1 MANCPEEIAASLPAG
16 VKLEIDVLR
25 REHGPT
31 RAMPE
36 RIAVRCDDAGAEIT
50 VAMGAAARTSTVDL
64 GGLAAEHRAARPGA
78 RRGRDGARDD
88 WRAGSGSAAGDDT
101 AGGTATG
108 RLAFDGASRD

>member
-1 MANCPEEIAASLPAG
+1 MRRLWAFAFGLAFSWAARAQAAAEVDLQVQVANCPEEIAASLPAG

-50 VAMGAAARTSTVDL
+50 VAMGGAAARRPSTSV
-64 GGLAAEHRAARPGA
+64 ASPR
-78 RRGRDGARDD
+78 
-88 WRAGSGSAAGDDT
+88 S
-101 AGGTATG
+101 TG
-108 RLAFDGASRD
+108 RAPWRWPRPRWCTR